1 MGLCQSRVRRNCPCL
16 NRHTEYYT
24 EYDMK
29 YNTEYETEMK
39 KRWHQKP
46 KIEKPVDVVF
56 HDMVPVENV
65 EEFPKTKTKTN
76 IRPHSLPS
84 LRKQIFI
91 NIESSPRN
99 MTPNT
104 EEEWFTPRDAT
115 TTYCRVRR
123 DSNENTFTFMV
134 DEEHIKDI
142 YVNYERVRSFSL

>member
-16 NRHTEYYT
+16 NRHTEY
-24 EYDMK
+24 
-29 YNTEYETEMK
+29 NTEYETEMK
-39 KRWHQKP
+39 KRWYQKP
-46 KIEKPVDVVF
+46 KIEKPVDMVF

-65 EEFPKTKTKTN
+65 EECPKTN

-115 TTYCRVRR
+115 TTYCHVRR

-134 DEEHIKDI
+134 DEEHVKDI